1 MTFDPTLIQK
11 YLQPRGV
18 LALDVD
24 SDGVVGCLV
33 RRGDAPLPSFTLSLP
48 GLLDAPQKSGIALA
62 KALEAADLHERR
74 CVVCIPPSWA
84 LSASAD
90 LPEVSAEDLRG
101 YFELRAEREFSSTGL
116 RLAHSRYAL
125 PDGTPRATLVGVP
138 AKRIEAL
145 EQLLAT
151 AGCRV
156 VSLSLALNG
165 CLAAPEP
172 TLHFLARR
180 EAIDVLVSIGGGIA
194 LLRSMA
200 GGTDGSALA
209 RELRITLGRLP
220 EAVRQ
225 QVTRARWVGPSMPG
239 LRERLEP
246 LGMGDLAEEPQPDA
260 PSAGDCA
267 ALYLSQRPVPF
278 EFVIPLVNHWPARFE
293 RFNTKLGR
301 RIAAGTTA
309 LFLLLILVFI
319 TRSHM
324 ESSLNTEWDG
334 MRNGVAELDAL
345 QQNIR
350 RFRPWFAGS
359 PQKLQALETLFAA
372 FPEKG
377 EVWARSVQI
386 AAYQEKSE
394 NSSRMVVSTEA
405 SKVTVSGFTRSQA
418 ALMGLQEHLRKEP
431 GVSAL
436 QLQQLRGN
444 NPIQFS
450 LTFKWESKH
459 DL

>member
-1 MTFDPTLIQK
+1 MTFDLSLIQK
-11 YLQPRGV
+11 YVPPRGV
-18 LALDVD
+18 LALGVE
-24 SDGVVGCLV
+24 SDGVVVSLA
-33 RRGDAPLPSFTLSLP
+33 RRGGFNAKESISIPLPD
-48 GLLDAPQKSGIALA
+48 LLDTPQKSGLALA
-62 KALEAADLHERR
+62 AALEAADLHERR

-116 RLAHSRYAL
+116 RLAHSRYEL
-125 PDGTPRATLVGVP
+125 PDGTRRATLVGVP

-145 EQLLAT
+145 EQMLGA
-151 AGCRV
+151 AGCRI

-180 EAIDVLVSIGGGIA
+180 DQIDVLVSIGGGIA

-200 GGTDGSALA
+200 GGCEGAALA
-209 RELRITLGRLP
+209 REIRITLGRLP

-225 QVTRARWVGPSMPG
+225 QVRRARWVGPSLPG
-239 LRERLEP
+239 LGELLEP
-246 LGMGDLAEEPQPDA
+246 LGIGNIEEGPDTPAAEE
-260 PSAGDCA
+260 CA
-267 ALYLSQRPVPF
+267 ALYLNQTPVPF
-278 EFVIPLVNHWPARFE
+278 EFVIPEVNRWPARFE
-293 RFNTKLGR
+293 RFNTRLGR
-301 RIAAGTTA
+301 RVAAGTA
-309 LFLLLILVFI
+309 ACFLLLIVVFLV
-319 TRSHM
+319 RSHM
-324 ESSLNTEWDG
+324 ESRLQAEWDG
-334 MRNGVAELDAL
+334 MRGSVADLDGL

-350 RFRPWFAGS
+350 HFRPWFANS
-359 PQKLQALETLFAA
+359 PQKLQALEALFAA

-386 AAYQEKSE
+386 AAYAEKSE
-394 NSSRMVVSTEA
+394 KSNRVVASTEA

-450 LTFKWESKH
+450 LTFKWEPKH